1 MAISRAVIL
10 QRVQRRVNADLAEAS
25 LAIND
30 VHEESIYGWANEFCP
45 KVIDLIKD
53 PIHFPSLNVTGTSL
67 TFSTGSA
74 ALPSSFQLPRTVKV
88 SASYTD
94 LNGDTVS
101 VTSRKAM
108 IYTDPNDFHR
118 FDSSSFVL
126 TPSGKRPIVLITDKI
141 YVKPTTI
148 TSGTIDYIKSHPTI
162 DGSSGSLFDDKG
174 DTALIL
180 FILEAYYDF
189 IEAMDAKAMVQKEI
203 EAMKYVD

>member
-1 MAISRAVIL
+1 MAISRAEIL
-10 QRVQRRVNADLAEAS
+10 KRVQRRVNADLAELS

-30 VHEESIYGWANEFCP
+30 VHEESIYGWANEFTTT
-45 KVIDLIKD
+45 VIDLIKD
-53 PIHFPSLNVTGTSL
+53 PIHFPSLNVTGEAL
-67 TFSTGSA
+67 TFTTGVED
-74 ALPSSFQLPRTVKV
+74 LPNNFQLPRTVKV
-88 SASYTD
+88 SASYYD
-94 LNGDTVS
+94 LSGDEVS
-101 VTSRKAM
+101 VTSRKAQ
-108 IYTDPNDFHR
+108 IYTDPNDFDR

-126 TPSGKRPIVLITDKI
+126 TPSGKRPVVLITDKI

-189 IEAMDAKAMVQKEI
+189 IEAMEAKAMIQKEI